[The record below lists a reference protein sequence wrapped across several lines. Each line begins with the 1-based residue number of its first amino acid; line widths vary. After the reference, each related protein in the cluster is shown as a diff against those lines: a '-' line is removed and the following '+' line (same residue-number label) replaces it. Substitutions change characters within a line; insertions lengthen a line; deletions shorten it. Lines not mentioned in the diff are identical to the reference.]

1 MPKMAIV
8 MKFGG
13 SSVKDEERIRN
24 VCDIIELNLDKKPI
38 VVCSACGGITDLLI
52 EAAEK
57 AAKGDNFDEVLDKIR
72 GRHLGIIE
80 KLKFDSGLVDGLL
93 FEFEETIKKI
103 STAKSADVVV
113 MDLVQSFGER
123 MSCRIVAAELNNRG
137 IKSEAFDAWDIG
149 MITNSDFG
157 KSEPI
162 DEAEMM
168 IRQRLSN
175 IKLVPV
181 ITGFIGKN
189 QNGVI
194 TTLGRGG
201 SDYTAAIIGA
211 ALKVE
216 EIQIWT
222 DVDGIM
228 TADPKVVKD
237 AKTIPQISF
246 EESSELA
253 FFGAK
258 VLHPKTIIPAMRKNI
273 PVSVLNTYNPKGKG
287 TVILKEFSKTSAV
300 VKAIACKK
308 HNLLLNINST
318 RMLGAHGFLAR
329 VFDIL
334 DEYRKSVDMIS
345 TSEVNV
351 SLTIDS
357 EENIERIMKELKE
370 VADVELEKNKSI
382 VSVVGAGMY
391 HIPGIAGR
399 TFTAL
404 GKGRINVEMISQG
417 ASEINISFVIDDKDS
432 DEAVRVLHKEY
443 FGA

>member
-1 MPKMAIV
+1 MIV

-13 SSVKDEERIRN
+13 SSVKDEECIRN
-24 VCDIIELNLDKKPI
+24 VCDIIKINLERKPI
-38 VVCSACGGITDLLI
+38 VVCSAVGGITDMLI

-57 AAKGDNFDEVLDKIR
+57 ALKGDDFGEVIDKIR
-72 GRHLGIIE
+72 KRHFGIID
-80 KLKFDSGLVDGLL
+80 KLKLDKELVEGLL
-93 FEFEETIKKI
+93 FDFEETIKRI
-103 STAKSADVVV
+103 SIAKSADIVV

-123 MSCRIVAAELNNRG
+123 ISCRIVAAELNNTG
-137 IKSEAFDAWDIG
+137 IEAKAFDAWDIG

-157 KSEPI
+157 KAEPI
-162 DEAEMM
+162 DEAEPML
-168 IRQRLSN
+168 RQNLSN
-175 IKLVPV
+175 VKLVPV
-181 ITGFIGKN
+181 ITGFIGKS
-189 QNGVI
+189 QNGAI

-201 SDYTAAIIGA
+201 SDYTAAIIGSA
-211 ALKVE
+211 IKAE

-228 TADPKVVKD
+228 TADPRVVSE

-258 VLHPKTIIPAMRKNI
+258 VLHPKTILPAMKKNI
-273 PVSVLNTYNPKGKG
+273 PVRVLNTYNPKGKG
-287 TVILKEFSKTSAV
+287 TLILKDASKSSGV

-308 HNLLLNINST
+308 HNILLNINST

-345 TSEVNV
+345 TSEINI
-351 SLTIDS
+351 SLTLDAGD
-357 EENIERIMKELKE
+357 NMDRIMKELRE
-370 VADVELEKNKSI
+370 VADVKLEKNKSI
-382 VSVVGAGMY
+382 ISVVGAGMY
-391 HIPGIAGR
+391 HVPGIAGR

-404 GKGRINVEMISQG
+404 GRNKINVEMISQG
-417 ASEINISFVIDDKDS
+417 ASEINISFIVDDKDA
-432 DEAVRVLHKEY
+432 DEAVKVLHKEY
-443 FGA
+443 FSSK

>member
-1 MPKMAIV
+1 MAIV

-13 SSVKDEERIRN
+13 SSVKDDERIRN
-24 VCDIIELNLDKKPI
+24 VCDIIELNLDKKPV
-38 VVCSACGGITDLLI
+38 VVCSACGGITDMLI
-52 EAAEK
+52 DAASK
-57 AAKGDNFDEVLDKIR
+57 AAKGDNFEDVVENIKS
-72 GRHLGIIE
+72 RHFGIIE
-80 KLKFDSGLVDGLL
+80 KLKFDKELVSGLL

-103 STAKSADVVV
+103 SVAKAADVVI

-123 MSCRIVAAELNNRG
+123 ISCRIVAAELNNMG
-137 IKSEAFDAWDIG
+137 IKAEAFDAWDIG

-157 KSEPI
+157 KAEPI
-162 DEAEMM
+162 DESELM
-168 IRQRLSN
+168 IRQKLSN
-175 IKLVPV
+175 LKFVPV

-189 QNGVI
+189 QNGIV

-216 EIQIWT
+216 DIQIWT

-228 TADPKVVKD
+228 TADPKVVKE

-258 VLHPKTIIPAMRKNI
+258 VLHPKTILPAMRKNI

-287 TVILKEFSKTSAV
+287 TIILKEMSKTSTV

-308 HNLLLNINST
+308 HNLLVSINST

-334 DEYRKSVDMIS
+334 DEYRQSVDMIS

-351 SLTIDS
+351 SLTLDK
-357 EENIERIMKELKE
+357 EDNMERIMKELKE
-370 VADVELEKNKSI
+370 IADVNLERDKAI
-382 VSVVGAGMY
+382 VSVVGAGMF
-391 HIPGIAGR
+391 HVPGIAGR

-404 GKGRINVEMISQG
+404 GKGKVNIEMISQG
-417 ASEINISFVIDDKDS
+417 ASEINISFIVNNEEADK
-432 DEAVRVLHKEY
+432 AVQVLHKEY
-443 FGA
+443 FG